1 MKSIFRPNQPIL
13 FLLLVFSLFF
23 FAACGDGG
31 SDSANTA
38 STGNTDAA
46 PGDAVATMPAPKSN
60 FAAVGQQSV
69 LTDTANL
76 TQTQAA
82 KVNAPAADLAL
93 GQRAY
98 EKNKC
103 ADCHGAQGEGVANK
117 GKAIAGTAL
126 SATDFDKVL
135 RTGGGLGNTHIF
147 GRSAVS
153 PNGMNALYAFV
164 QSLK

>member
-13 FLLLVFSLFF
+13 FLLLVFSLFL

-82 KVNAPAADLAL
+82 KVNAPD
-93 GQRAY
+93 
-98 EKNKC
+98 
-103 ADCHGAQGEGVANK
+103 
-117 GKAIAGTAL
+117 
-126 SATDFDKVL
+126 
-135 RTGGGLGNTHIF
+135 
-147 GRSAVS
+147 
-153 PNGMNALYAFV
+153 
-164 QSLK
+164 